1 MIPPQRDDQLTT
13 YRLTQLEKAV
23 ETMARAASKQADFN
37 TRVESFMA
45 SAKTWGRVGLI
56 VYGTGQSLMVGVILY
71 GVQRMGG

>member
-1 MIPPQRDDQLTT
+1 MTAPGRDDRLVT

-23 ETMARAASKQADFN
+23 ETMAVAAGKQTEFN

-45 SAKTWGRVGLI
+45 SAKTWGKVGLL

-71 GVQRMGG
+71 GVNRLGG